1 MDNRRNLKLFL
12 VLGAFAALMAITA
25 CGGGGGSGAA
35 SGGSG
40 DISDP
45 KKAPTATPWS
55 QPPDVIYLQDGQLA
69 PLPSSGAPAGEDTT
83 TTGASGDCGDTYIVE
98 SGDSPS
104 AIAEKCGVGTQ
115 DLLDSNP
122 GLNPSSLQIGQELKI
137 PR

>member
-12 VLGAFAALMAITA
+12 VLGVFAALAAVTA

-35 SGGSG
+35 SSGSG

-69 PLPSSGAPAGEDTT
+69 PLPSSGVPTGEDATDRAP
-83 TTGASGDCGDTYIVE
+83 GSCGDTYIVE

-104 AIAEKCGVGTQ
+104 AIAEKCGVDTQ

-122 GLNPSSLQIGQELKI
+122 GLNPSNLQIGQELKI